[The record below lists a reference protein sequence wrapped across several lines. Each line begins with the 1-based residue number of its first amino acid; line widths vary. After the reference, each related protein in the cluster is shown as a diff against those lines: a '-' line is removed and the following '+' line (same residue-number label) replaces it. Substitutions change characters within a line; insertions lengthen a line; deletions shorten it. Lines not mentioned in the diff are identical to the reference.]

1 MKDIAPLF
9 YGEWS
14 TKLSEYTEVWIKP
27 DGSVDLVDSCVRED
41 TCQNKHVWYCLL
53 LSLTTDEM
61 ERLICLYQAW
71 QQDQEMDNDL

>member
-41 TCQNKHVWYCLL
+41 TCQL